1 MRDRSSPSW
10 LRYFI
15 IGVQLLVA
23 IALLLAF
30 IAPSL
35 LSQVLLP
42 CLIAMG
48 LLLPFLGFKFV
59 QQAFGDFGREMY
71 LNSRQ
76 TTHFNRYWYDDPI
89 EVDEPEP
96 ETPMDRERAELWSH
110 LEVLRLGWPIE
121 VSELTRAYHRRA
133 RETHP
138 DTNGSGDKA
147 EFVRVHQAYEAVRR
161 QIERRKDEL
170 PRR

>member
-1 MRDRSSPSW
+1 MRDRSSPAW

-15 IGVQLLVA
+15 LGVQLLVA

-30 IAPSL
+30 VAPSM
-35 LSQVLLP
+35 LSQILLP

-71 LNSRQ
+71 LSSRQ
-76 TTHFNRYWYDDPI
+76 TTQFNRHWYDDEPI
-89 EVDEPEP
+89 DIDDPEP

-110 LEVLRLGWPIE
+110 LEVLRVGWPIE
-121 VSELTRAYHRRA
+121 ISELTRAYHQRA

-138 DTNGSGDKA
+138 DTNASGDDE
-147 EFVRVHQAYEAVRR
+147 EFVRVHHAYEAVK
-161 QIERRKDEL
+161 QYIERQARD
-170 PRR
+170 RSV